1 MGLIFVTVGNRK
13 SRCNQMCT
21 VQMLLSIIALSL
33 ALVLVLAVVGLG
45 VAFAMVTTQ
54 LKEEI
59 QILQANDGVQMK
71 ELQLLWHNI
80 STIADEI
87 AALYSNVSLL
97 EENIENITA
106 IVEQSNETCLQ
117 CWVVLVTLNRR
128 QIETEE
134 TIDQVSSSIETL
146 SAQVIQLRNKTSEL
160 TFNIEE
166 GDEQLNNSITRVEI
180 GLRSEII
187 SIEFGLRSLLN
198 VTTANAISEIR
209 SEVQA
214 SIDAIAQLRSEV
226 DGTEQELSS
235 IDTAVANLAELPTQV
250 SQLSSRVGDNEHQ
263 IAQLRNYHGNAAALH
278 AHAIPA
284 TVLVAVFSTMLWCF
298 G

>member
-1 MGLIFVTVGNRK
+1 MVIFVTVGNQK

-21 VQMLLSIIALSL
+21 IQILLSIIALSL

-45 VAFAMVTTQ
+45 VSFAVVTTQ
-54 LKEEI
+54 LQEEI
-59 QILQANDGVQMK
+59 RILQANDGVQMK
-71 ELQLLWHNI
+71 ELQHLWHNI

-97 EENIENITA
+97 VENIENTTA

-117 CWVVLVTLNRR
+117 CWVMLVTLNRR
-128 QIETEE
+128 QIEMEE
-134 TIDQVSSSIETL
+134 TIDQVSSSVETL
-146 SAQVIQLRNKTSEL
+146 SAQVIQLWNKTSVL
-160 TFNIEE
+160 TSNIEE
-166 GDEQLNNSITRVEI
+166 GDEQLNNSTTIVEI

-187 SIEFGLRSLLN
+187 SIEFELRSLLN
-198 VTTANAISEIR
+198 VTTANATSEIR

-263 IAQLRNYHGNAAALH
+263 IAQLRNYQRNAAALH
-278 AHAIPA
+278 VHAIPA
-284 TVLVAVFSTMLWCF
+284 TVLVALFSTMLWCF